1 VLQLVHGLGDT
12 GAAPCRSGADKIA
25 FIGSTATAKKVM
37 ATCAET
43 LTPFVAEC
51 GGKDALIV
59 DADAELDAMPGQLD
73 TIRRHIADG
82 LADGGRAALG
92 GAEAVQPPYVR
103 PTILVDVPE
112 DSTAVREETFGPVL
126 VVNRVRDA
134 DEGIARTNAVAYE
147 PPGSGAS
154 TATMGC
160 ANSPGRSPSRR
171 AARRR
176 CCLSG
181 RLSATRPRPRGVS
194 WPSSAWY
201 TAPRGCRT
209 RQARPGVSAVD
220 HVASGLG
227 GPTGGIN
234 AACPWGRGQWPSRRR
249 PSRGVPPLRDRR
261 W

>member
-1 VLQLVHGLGDT
+1 
-12 GAAPCRSGADKIA
+12 
-25 FIGSTATAKKVM
+25 M
-37 ATCAET
+37 
-43 LTPFVAEC
+43 
-51 GGKDALIV
+51 
-59 DADAELDAMPGQLD
+59 
-73 TIRRHIADG
+73 
-82 LADGGRAALG
+82 
-92 GAEAVQPPYVR
+92 
-103 PTILVDVPE
+103 
-112 DSTAVREETFGPVL
+112 L

-249 PSRGVPPLRDRR
+249 PSRSVPLCATGAGERRRRRGRGRGRSTACGAGVHGQARQDRGDRHPRRLRTPAPARPGHPGQLTLSASATPTTHALILGTMDRPAR
-261 W
+261 RRQRCAADAASGAVDRMHQMSHQQLAGLDQATPSTDTATS